1 MRLGR
6 LSVSVRASS
15 TIAGNAKTPTRNDA
29 TFAQD
34 ILPDLV
40 EKPAAAPVAP
50 VIVAAPPPAPV
61 EPPMRVFSGPGEAKE
76 FKF

>member
-1 MRLGR
+1 MRR
-6 LSVSVRASS
+6 DR
-15 TIAGNAKTPTRNDA
+15 RNDA

-34 ILPDLV
+34 VLPDLV
-40 EKPAAAPVAP
+40 EKPAPAPVAP

-61 EPPMRVFSGPGEAKE
+61 EPPMRVYSGPSEAKE

>member
-1 MRLGR
+1 MCIRD
-6 LSVSVRASS
+6 SS
-15 TIAGNAKTPTRNDA
+15 KTDA

-40 EKPAAAPVAP
+40 EKPAPAPVAP
-50 VIVAAPPPAPV
+50 VVMAAPAPAPV
-61 EPPMRVFSGPGEAKE
+61 ADPPMRVFSGPSDAKE